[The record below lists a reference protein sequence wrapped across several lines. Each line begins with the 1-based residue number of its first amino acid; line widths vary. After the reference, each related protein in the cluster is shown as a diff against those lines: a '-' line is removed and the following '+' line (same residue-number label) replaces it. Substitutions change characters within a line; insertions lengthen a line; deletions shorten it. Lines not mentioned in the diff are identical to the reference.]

1 VSDQGDAQPAAPRSK
16 GRILVIDDSELVLE
30 LTREALQE
38 IGYEVVTNSSWLEVN
53 AAIRDYK
60 PDLILLDLVM
70 PSIKGESLCEIL
82 KRSSFSA
89 SIPIVIF
96 SSKDEAEVKRLA
108 EDAGADGWIVKRMNK
123 RDIAESVDSL
133 FETLRRR

>member
-1 VSDQGDAQPAAPRSK
+1 VTDHDESQPAAARSK

-53 AAIRDYK
+53 AAIRDHK

-96 SSKDEAEVKRLA
+96 SSKEEAEVKRLA

-123 RDIAESVDSL
+123 RDIAESVDRL
-133 FETLRRR
+133 FESLRRR

>member
-1 VSDQGDAQPAAPRSK
+1 MGDGPDSAPTKATK

-30 LTREALQE
+30 ITREALE
-38 IGYEVVTNSSWLEVN
+38 AAGYEVVTNSSWLEVN
-53 AAIRDYK
+53 AAIRDHR

-89 SIPIVIF
+89 EIPIVIF
-96 SSKDEAEVKRLA
+96 SSKSESEVKRLA

-123 RDIAESVDSL
+123 KDITEQVDRL
-133 FETLRRR
+133 FDQLCRR